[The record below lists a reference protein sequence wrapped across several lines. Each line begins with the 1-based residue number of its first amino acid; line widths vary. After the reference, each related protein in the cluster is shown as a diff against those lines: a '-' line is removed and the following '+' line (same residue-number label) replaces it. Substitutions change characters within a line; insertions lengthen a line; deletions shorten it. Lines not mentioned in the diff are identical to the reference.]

1 MKAYNNIYQIEKEN
15 RITRVFVI
23 LLIVLVVILF
33 LPWTQNIRAKGS
45 ITTLQQEQRRQEVNT
60 IIAGK
65 VVKWWV
71 KEGDAIKAGDTI
83 MQLSEVKFEYLD
95 PLLLDKMKSQIQ
107 AKSAAIDG
115 YTRKGEMAG
124 KQERA
129 LSELQLIKLDQ
140 LKIKQQ
146 QLQLKLV
153 SDSMELVAQINELQV
168 TKRQIDAAKYMLD
181 RGVISLV
188 DF

>member
-15 RITRVFVI
+15 RITRVFII
-23 LLIVLVVILF
+23 LSIVMVVILF

-71 KEGDAIKAGDTI
+71 KEGDAINAGDTI

-95 PLLLDKMKSQIQ
+95 PQTTTS
-107 AKSAAIDG
+107 AK
-115 YTRKGEMAG
+115 T
-124 KQERA
+124 
-129 LSELQLIKLDQ
+129 
-140 LKIKQQ
+140 
-146 QLQLKLV
+146 
-153 SDSMELVAQINELQV
+153 N
-168 TKRQIDAAKYMLD
+168 
-181 RGVISLV
+181 
-188 DF
+188 F

>member
-1 MKAYNNIYQIEKEN
+1 MSAFNNIYQIDKEN
-15 RITRVFVI
+15 KVTRVFI
-23 LLIVLVVILF
+23 IILIVAAIVLF

-95 PLLLDKMKSQIQ
+95 PLLLEKMRSQIQ
-107 AKSAAIDG
+107 A
-115 YTRKGEMAG
+115 
-124 KQERA
+124 
-129 LSELQLIKLDQ
+129 
-140 LKIKQQ
+140 
-146 QLQLKLV
+146 
-153 SDSMELVAQINELQV
+153 
-168 TKRQIDAAKYMLD
+168 
-181 RGVISLV
+181 
-188 DF
+188 